1 MMQKLDQSDSL
12 REILRQTQLSGAAR
26 RALLLH
32 TDRLPVA
39 LAKPHHLRL
48 ARESLFS
55 LEGADRAQVFELP
68 RGRCAVVWRAR
79 GDSEIGEVLRSMEAL
94 IADQPSDQ
102 GPKLGELVTT
112 YDLPQQ
118 AGWLLDELD
127 EEPPPKPEQPSKPLT
142 VKLLAGIEEALARA
156 DLSQFARWRTVM
168 HIKLAGPANARLPR
182 IETEPAWDE
191 RYFAVHAIGDSLCP
205 DHGLKVEPWLFRRL
219 SRMLDRRM
227 LAMLATPK
235 DMHTLGTFAIG
246 MNVPAILGADFQRFD
261 DALPATSRG
270 EVVLALQP
278 ADMLSD
284 PAAFTFARNFVQ
296 SRGYRMALVG
306 ASLAQLQV
314 LDLAAAG
321 FQYIHVALTPEIMA
335 DARLLT
341 GLCPPESKLVVTGL
355 DRANDVRWA
364 AMRGIA
370 LGRGTALSRAS
381 AVGTG

>member
-1 MMQKLDQSDSL
+1 MHKPDQSEAL
-12 REILRQTQLSGAAR
+12 REILRQTQLSGASR

-32 TDRLPVA
+32 TDRLPA
-39 LAKPHHLRL
+39 LLAKPHHLRL

-55 LEGADRAQVFELP
+55 LEGADRAQVFELA

-79 GDSEIGEVLRSMEAL
+79 GESEIGEVLRSLENL

-127 EEPPPKPEQPSKPLT
+127 EEPPPKPAQPARPMT
-142 VKLLAGIEEALARA
+142 VQLLAGIEEALARA

-168 HIKLAGPANARLPR
+168 RITLAAQPNARLPR

-191 RYFAVHAIGDSLCP
+191 RYFAVHALGDSLCP
-205 DHGLKVEPWLFRRL
+205 DYGLKVEPWLFRRL

-227 LAMLATPK
+227 LAMLASPK
-235 DMHTLGTFAIG
+235 DMHSLGTFAIG

-261 DALPATSRG
+261 DALPATQRG
-270 EVVLALQP
+270 EVVLCLQP

-284 PAAFTFARNFVQ
+284 PAAFLFARNFVH
-296 SRGYRMALVG
+296 SRGYRLALVG
-306 ASLAQLQV
+306 ASLDQLRV

-321 FQYIHVALTPEIMA
+321 FHYIHAPLTPDVMA

-341 GLCPPESKLVVTGL
+341 SLRPPDTELVVTGL

-364 AMRGIA
+364 AMRGIT
-370 LGRGTALSRAS
+370 LGRGRALARVS
-381 AVGTG
+381 AVTAS

>member
-1 MMQKLDQSDSL
+1 MQKPDQSDAL
-12 REILRQTQLSGAAR
+12 REILRQTQLSGATR

-32 TDRLPVA
+32 TDRLPA
-39 LAKPHHLRL
+39 TLAKPHHLRL
-48 ARESLFS
+48 ARESLFT

-68 RGRCAVVWRAR
+68 RGRCAVVWRPR
-79 GDSEIGEVLRSMEAL
+79 GEGEISEVLRSLEAL

-112 YDLPQQ
+112 YDLPQH
-118 AGWLLDELD
+118 AGLLLNELD
-127 EEPPPKPEQPSKPLT
+127 EEPPAKPPQPSKPLT
-142 VKLLAGIEEALARA
+142 VQLLAGIEEALSHA

-168 HIKLAGPANARLPR
+168 HIKLAGPPNARLPR

-191 RYFAVHAIGDSLCP
+191 RYFAVHAIGASLCP

-219 SRMLDRRM
+219 SRMLDTRM

-235 DMHTLGTFAIG
+235 NMHTLGTFAIG
-246 MNVPAILGADFQRFD
+246 MNVHAILGAAFQRFD

-270 EVVLALQP
+270 EVVLGLQP
-278 ADMLSD
+278 ADMMAD
-284 PAAFTFARNFVQ
+284 PAAFVFARNFVK
-296 SRGYRMALVG
+296 SRGYRLALVG
-306 ASLAQLQV
+306 ASLDQLRV

-321 FQYIHVALTPEIMA
+321 FDYIHARLTPEITA

-341 GLCPPESKLVVTGL
+341 SLCPAGSELVATGL

-364 AMRGIA
+364 AMRGIK
-370 LGRGTALSRAS
+370 LGRGQALARTS
-381 AVGTG
+381 AG